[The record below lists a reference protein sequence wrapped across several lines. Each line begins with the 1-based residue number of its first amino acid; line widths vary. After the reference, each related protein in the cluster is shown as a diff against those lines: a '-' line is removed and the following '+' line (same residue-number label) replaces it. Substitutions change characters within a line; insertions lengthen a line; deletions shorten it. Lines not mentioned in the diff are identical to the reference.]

1 MTNTLSRIGAFL
13 GAFFILACV
22 GPTGPQ
28 RDFHCLYPGDT
39 VGVIAFH
46 DDRRIITSCTYI
58 VQKELECRPE
68 IDARRLFHAGDCV
81 VGTKDDG

>member
-1 MTNTLSRIGAFL
+1 MTNALTRIGALL

-28 RDFHCLYPGDT
+28 RDVHCLYPGDT

-46 DDRRIITSCTYI
+46 NEHQIITSCTFI

-68 IDARRLFHAGDCV
+68 IDSRILFHARDCI